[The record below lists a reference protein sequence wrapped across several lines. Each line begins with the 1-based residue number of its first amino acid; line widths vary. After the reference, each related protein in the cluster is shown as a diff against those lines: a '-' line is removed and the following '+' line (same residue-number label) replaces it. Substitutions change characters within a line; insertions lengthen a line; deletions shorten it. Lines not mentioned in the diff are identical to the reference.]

1 MRVHYEIL
9 NQKGTPAFYSDTYT
23 NRPSYGFAGR
33 VFISTDTGQI
43 FEDTGSAWSLIAD
56 AGVGGG
62 TLGSVCA
69 NGNSTSAGIIITA
82 GGLSSNSITN
92 TSLTAGSILFA
103 GTGGLES
110 QSNATFFWDNTN
122 KRLGIGNASPG
133 APLDIHGTGTNAHFN
148 GTGTNNAYLQFQNAG
163 TNKWRIGN
171 TYSSGANTF
180 DIYNNTLSAKAIS
193 INSTDNTT
201 IFTYDLNTKSTLT
214 TDGGIKLNIT
224 ATIEP
229 PAGYNAICGIT
240 NGILIVTNLAAGGGF
255 LNFPTSSTPTYTFPN
270 ATGTLALT
278 SNLSSYL
285 PLTGGTLTGQ
295 LYINPTNTGTI
306 GLDVAS
312 DNVRFRSD
320 NLEGNKRQLLITMGS
335 GTLVQLTA
343 QGYGAN
349 YGTDLA
355 FYTATTGGVNS
366 SPAIYITG
374 TNNRIGIKTGTPS
387 YDLDVAGTGNFSS
400 ELLLT
405 SGQLAFSPNGG
416 APSTNVGFRYTGTF
430 YVYPGTNGFN
440 IRKNDN
446 SGNIFVVND
455 NGTATIGNSSTSAAL
470 TLYGDNGAGESYLKF
485 NADSNVTKAQILG
498 TKNGGS
504 GGMLYL
510 STLVAGT
517 LTNGIIINQLGKIL
531 FGNGLTTDF
540 SAGHLCIQTDQTTEN
555 AIAIKNTS
563 GANNGN
569 YIVFVNSSGG
579 GSGSI
584 TQTGATTVLYVAT
597 SDYRLKDNILPIEN
611 AIDRILKIKPVTY
624 NWKNTNNE
632 IGEGFIAH
640 ELQEIVPLAVIGIK
654 DEMNDDGTIKAQG
667 IDYGK
672 LTPLLVKAIQELNE
686 KLVRNNIN

>member
-23 NRPSYGFAGR
+23 NRPTYGFAGR

-92 TSLTAGSILFA
+92 TSLTTGSIIFA
-103 GTGGLES
+103 DGGGLQS
-110 QSNATFFWDNTN
+110 QNNTKLYWDNTN
-122 KRLGIGNASPG
+122 FRLGIGNNSPG
-133 APLDIHGTGTNAHFN
+133 APLDIHSTGTNAQFN
-148 GTGTNNAYLQFQNAG
+148 GTGTNNAYLVFQNAG
-163 TNKWRIGN
+163 TSKWRIGN
-171 TYSSGANTF
+171 TYSAGANTF

-255 LNFPTSSTPTYTFPN
+255 LNFPSTSTPTYTFPN

-349 YGTDLA
+349 YGTDLG

-366 SPAIYITG
+366 LPGIYITSA
-374 TNNRIGIKTGTPS
+374 NNVGIGTGTP
-387 YDLDVAGTGNFSS
+387 
-400 ELLLT
+400 
-405 SGQLAFSPNGG
+405 
-416 APSTNVGFRYTGTF
+416 
-430 YVYPGTNGFN
+430 
-440 IRKNDN
+440 
-446 SGNIFVVND
+446 
-455 NGTATIGNSSTSAAL
+455 NGT
-470 TLYGDNGAGESYLKF
+470 
-485 NADSNVTKAQILG
+485 
-498 TKNGGS
+498 
-504 GGMLYL
+504 
-510 STLVAGT
+510 
-517 LTNGIIINQLGKIL
+517 
-531 FGNGLTTDF
+531 
-540 SAGHLCIQTDQTTEN
+540 
-555 AIAIKNTS
+555 
-563 GANNGN
+563 
-569 YIVFVNSSGG
+569 
-579 GSGSI
+579 
-584 TQTGATTVLYVAT
+584 
-597 SDYRLKDNILPIEN
+597 
-611 AIDRILKIKPVTY
+611 
-624 NWKNTNNE
+624 
-632 IGEGFIAH
+632 
-640 ELQEIVPLAVIGIK
+640 
-654 DEMNDDGTIKAQG
+654 
-667 IDYGK
+667 YGK
-672 LTPLLVKAIQELNE
+672 LTVAGGITIADDNNAKLEIGRYSSGVANSYIKIGTNSSSLKISNSTDSADLVSFLNTGFVFFGALPSVLTYMKYNFNVGTDKNIGFKINSNYASLEATNDGVSANIPIQLVGTSYILNGLGTGSVTSTSGVLSSVSDMNLKIEAGYIDNALDKVLKLKPRYFYWKEDLNLPTDIKQLGFYAQEVNQALGEEVANSPKTEKDKWGIYDRGIIAMLTKAIQELNE

>member
-23 NRPSYGFAGR
+23 NRPTYGFAGR

-92 TSLTAGSILFA
+92 TGLTAGSVLFA

-133 APLDIHGTGTNAHFN
+133 APLDIHATGTNAHFN

-171 TYSSGANTF
+171 TYSLGANTF

-295 LYINPTNTGTI
+295 LYINPTNTATT

-312 DNVRFRSD
+312 DTIRFRSD
-320 NLEGNKRQLLITMGS
+320 NLEGFKRQLEIVMGS

-343 QGYGAN
+343 KGYGAN

-374 TNNRIGIKTGTPS
+374 TNNRVGIKTGTPS
-387 YDLDVAGTGNFSS
+387 YDLDVNGTGNF
-400 ELLLT
+400 T
-405 SGQLAFSPNGG
+405 GQLNAN
-416 APSTNVGFRYTGTF
+416 A
-430 YVYPGTNGFN
+430 N
-440 IRKNDN
+440 IY
-446 SGNIFVVND
+446 I
-455 NGTATIGNSSTSAAL
+455 SSTVPTLLFTNAAQS
-470 TLYGDNGAGESYLKF
+470 TTYGYL
-485 NADSNVTKAQILG
+485 Q
-498 TKNGGS
+498 GS
-504 GGMLYL
+504 SGLL
-510 STLVAGT
+510 NIVAGT
-517 LTNGIIINQLGKIL
+517 SSDMNFSTNGSDRMRINSGGEVGIGRTSNNARLEVQGSTNTLAFYTFIAYNSSVNTL
-531 FGNGLTTDF
+531 FGVRNDGL
-540 SAGHLCIQTDQTTEN
+540 IQTGTQSNSPYNYNTTFSPRT
-555 AIAIKNTS
+555 AGLDAA
-563 GANNGN
+563 GGFG
-569 YIVFVNSSGG
+569 YIVSTRESKGN
-579 GSGSI
+579 I
-584 TQTGATTVLYVAT
+584 ETLKTI
-597 SDYRLKDNILPIEN
+597 DYLNRLNPVSFNYRKKNNDNTEFI
-611 AIDRILKIKPVTY
+611 
-624 NWKNTNNE
+624 NE
-632 IGEGFIAH
+632 VYEDIYYGFIAD
-640 ELQEIVPLAVIGIK
+640 EVEQVNK
-654 DEMNDDGTIKAQG
+654 DLVFYDNLEDGTK
-667 IDYGK
+667 K
-672 LTPLLVKAIQELNE
+672 LAGVHYNSVIAILTKAIQELNE
-686 KLVRNNIN
+686 KLIRNNIN